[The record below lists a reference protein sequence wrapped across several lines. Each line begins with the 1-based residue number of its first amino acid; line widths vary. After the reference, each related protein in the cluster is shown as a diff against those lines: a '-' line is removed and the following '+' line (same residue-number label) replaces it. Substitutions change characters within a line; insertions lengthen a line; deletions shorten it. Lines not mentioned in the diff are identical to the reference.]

1 MPFRLK
7 FGTTPLIP
15 RRPPVSARTVS
26 GAALTLGFAAVLG
39 LASLSAP
46 AQNAPKP
53 KPASP
58 ATVGGL
64 SQADSQAFSDRFT
77 KELWPLMQ
85 ENCVPCHGQKNAS
98 QLLLLSDSRAAFSKM
113 LGEGFFDADNHASV
127 LERVATTDK
136 QILMPPPSMGTL
148 TRTQVALFT
157 KFSEDLKAK
166 RILDSG
172 ASPDEIFPAHLTM
185 PFSGKKQTEGLDNT
199 FVTFRQLRGKV
210 KSIFNDDWVRDDT
223 NLFVENVQAFGGA
236 DFIKRFD
243 ETAKATPTFLTA
255 TDVMS
260 RDVASRAYLN
270 RTGPFKGFDANALPS
285 PTGLAKPTP
294 AYIAA
299 INRLYNRML
308 FRDATPT
315 ETQDAWKFLQ
325 AVYQKKTVLAQ
336 TAAQDVRFALV
347 VKDAE
352 NRVVSQDV
360 TVRVSADTHALR
372 SELLDQSQAVATDTE
387 KTQTQTLKNGPFIFA
402 PGDAGQ
408 KIVLSNEN
416 THGNVSIA
424 SVTLR
429 GPLPLTTEKT
439 ITVSDP
445 AALPEGAWRIKYDDK
460 ITSYEDNNENKGASL
475 ITFPV
480 TVDKPGQYDVSL
492 TWRRFKT
499 DKPDAKAK
507 PNTKPAPKKKRG
519 EPTNGADN
527 VLVEVV
533 SRDKNSRLVVPTAPA
548 IPPKGEASFF
558 IDQTLDNVPYV
569 DLKTAFVFD
578 GPSDGVEI
586 RNTNTNKRV
595 VADAVRLFP
604 NLQARATP
612 DGEPSVVLRGI
623 KAKNRDKWGNFKN
636 GTFAPYNTVGPQSLE
651 DTNENGDKVPNLSL
665 LYSPSGADAA
675 MGEKTLAYAPN
686 RFYRVGIVFPGR
698 VENESRVPVVV
709 HAKASSPIVQIV
721 APAHA
726 HVGASV
732 ALDASSSFN
741 LQHSPLSYTWTQ
753 TGGPRVSI
761 VDSNAPRISFV
772 AHGISPQQAAWEGLC
787 RALISHP
794 DFLFTRPRS
803 LASITDAKT
812 KRRLQLVKIAQ
823 DLLSRTPTQA
833 EVSQIDKG
841 VPLSKL
847 VDTYLASPEFK
858 DFYFHRVRLY
868 LESHGTPQQ
877 DEPARLWTYIALND
891 KPFKQI
897 LTADYTVGVDGKRK
911 TRPPYFGKTGVLT
924 MKGFIEGKPGLPHFN
939 YPAQVTE
946 KFLGYVFEVPDE
958 ILQSRT
964 GITAAATTDPN
975 SVCYTCHKVL
985 TPLAYQRQF
994 WDDEGNF
1001 RAHDET
1007 GMAIDNTDNGLVAS
1021 YPYKGA
1027 GLEAFA
1033 MQAQNKER
1041 FVRTILQTHFVW
1053 YFGRELRYD
1062 TDERGLYKRLWDV
1075 TVKNDYAI
1083 RPVIKALVLSPEYLN
1098 DTVKPNP
1105 AAPKTDPMKK
1115 RMAKL
1120 AAFHGKAVASK

>member
-1 MPFRLK
+1 MPRHT
-7 FGTTPLIP
+7 FGTMPTIT
-15 RRPPVSARTVS
+15 RRPLSAHTV
-26 GAALTLGFAAVLG
+26 GGTVLTLGFIAVLG
-39 LASLSAP
+39 LASLSSP

-53 KPASP
+53 KPAAPSI
-58 ATVGGL
+58 GGL
-64 SQADSQAFSDRFT
+64 SPADKAAFEARFA

-98 QLLLLSDSRAAFSKM
+98 QLLVLSDAKAAFSKM
-113 LGEGFFDADNHASV
+113 LAEGFFDADNHASV

-136 QILMPPPSMGTL
+136 QIIMPPPSMGTL
-148 TRTQVALFT
+148 SRAQVATFT
-157 KFSEDLKAK
+157 KFSEDLKTK
-166 RILDSG
+166 RAEDSNG
-172 ASPDEIFPAHLTM
+172 ISPDEVFPAHLTM
-185 PFSGKKQTEGLDNT
+185 PFSGKKQAEGLDNT
-199 FVTFRQLRGKV
+199 FITFRQLRGKI
-210 KSIFNDDWVRDDT
+210 KTIFNDDWVRDDT
-223 NLFVENVQAFGGA
+223 NLFVENAQAFGGA

-270 RTGPFKGFDANALPS
+270 RTGPFKGFDVSALPS
-285 PTGLAKPTP
+285 PTTLVKPSP
-294 AYIAA
+294 AYKTA
-299 INRLYNRML
+299 INRLYSRML
-308 FRDATPT
+308 FRDATPE
-315 ETQDAWKFLQ
+315 ETQAAWEFLQ
-325 AVYQKKTVLAQ
+325 AVYKKKTVLAQ
-336 TAAQDVRFALV
+336 TAPQDVRFSLA
-347 VKDAE
+347 VKDADS
-352 NRVVSQDV
+352 RVVSEDV
-360 TVRVSADTHALR
+360 TVRVSADSHALR
-372 SELLDQSQAVATDTE
+372 SEFVDQSKLVATDTE
-387 KTQTQTLKNGPFIFA
+387 KTATQQLAGGPFTFA
-402 PGDAGQ
+402 PGDPSQ
-408 KIVLSNEN
+408 KVVVSNEN

-424 SVTLR
+424 SITLR
-429 GPLPLTTEKT
+429 GPLPATTEKT
-439 ITVSDP
+439 VTVSDP
-445 AALPEGAWRIKYDDK
+445 SALPEGAWRINTDDK
-460 ITSYEDNNENKGASL
+460 FTSYEDNNENKGASL
-475 ITFPV
+475 LAFPV
-480 TVDKPGQYDVSL
+480 SVEKPGQYAVSL
-492 TWRRFKT
+492 TWRRFKS
-499 DKPDAKAK
+499 DKPK
-507 PNTKPAPKKKRG
+507 PGAKPAPKKRG
-519 EPTNGADN
+519 APTNGAEN

-533 SRDKNSRLVVPTAPA
+533 SRDKESRLAVPAAPPV
-548 IPPKGEASFF
+548 PPKGQASFF
-558 IDQTLDNVPYV
+558 VDETLDTIPYF
-569 DLKTAFVFD
+569 DLKTAFLFD
-578 GPSDGVEI
+578 GPTDGVEI
-586 RNTNTNKRV
+586 RNEDTNKRV

-604 NLQARATP
+604 TAKAAPTP
-612 DGEPSVVLRGI
+612 GGEPSVVLRGT
-623 KAKNRDKWGNFKN
+623 KAQGRAKWSNFKK
-636 GTFAPYNTVGPQSLE
+636 GTFGAYNTVGPQSLE
-651 DTNENGDKVPNLSL
+651 DTNEAGEKIPGLSL

-675 MGEKTLAYAPN
+675 AGEKTLAYTPN
-686 RFYRVGIVFPGR
+686 RFYRVGLVFPGQ
-698 VENESRVPVVV
+698 VENESRVPVTV
-709 HAKASSPIVQIV
+709 HARASSPIVQIV

-732 ALDASSSFN
+732 ILDASSTFN
-741 LQHSPLSYTWTQ
+741 LQHSALSYTWTQ
-753 TGGPRVSI
+753 TGGPRVS
-761 VDSNAPRISFV
+761 VANPHAPRISFV
-772 AHGISPQQAAWEGLC
+772 AHGITPEQAAWEGLC

-803 LASITDAKT
+803 LASVSDAKT

-823 DLLSRTPTQA
+823 DLLSRPPTQS
-833 EVSQIDKG
+833 EVAQVDSG
-841 VPLSKL
+841 VPLSKM
-847 VDTYLASPEFK
+847 VDIYLASPEFK

-868 LESHGTPQQ
+868 LESHGTPEQ

-897 LTADYTVGVDGKRK
+897 LTADYTVGADGKRK

-958 ILQSRT
+958 IVQSRT

-1007 GMAIDNTDNGLVAS
+1007 GMAIDDSDNSLVAS

-1033 MQAQNKER
+1033 TQAQNKER

-1062 TDERGLYKRLWDV
+1062 TDERALYKRLWDV
-1075 TVKNDYAI
+1075 TLKNNYAI

-1098 DTVKPNP
+1098 DTVKPAPN
-1105 AAPKTDPMKK
+1105 APKTDPAKK

-1120 AAFHGKAVASK
+1120 AAFHGKKL